1 MAAKFVLK
9 RSTNGKYHFN
19 LQAANGEII
28 ASSEL
33 YESKASAQK
42 GIDSVRVNAPRAALD
57 DRSEQPAPKPK
68 APARSEVSA
77 RPEASARTE
86 SPARTEAPGKPEA
99 HARPETPARPETS
112 AKPEASGRHEASGRP
127 EAPAKG

>member
-42 GIDSVRVNAPRAALD
+42 GIESVRVNAPRAALD
-57 DRSEQPAPKPK
+57 DKSEESAPKPK
-68 APARSEVSA
+68 APARPAASA
-77 RPEASARTE
+77 RPEASARSE
-86 SPARTEAPGKPEA
+86 GS
-99 HARPETPARPETS
+99 ARPETPGRSEGSARPETA
-112 AKPEASGRHEASGRP
+112 AKAPQ
-127 EAPAKG
+127 APAKP

>member
-1 MAAKFVLK
+1 MTRCNDIIGVSVYTGEPMAAKFVLK

-28 ASSEL
+28 ATSEL

-42 GIDSVRVNAPRAALD
+42 GIESVRVNAPRAALD

-68 APARSEVSA
+68 APAR
-77 RPEASARTE
+77 PEASARPAA
-86 SPARTEAPGKPEA
+86 PARPEVP
-99 HARPETPARPETS
+99 ARPETPA
-112 AKPEASGRHEASGRP
+112 K
-127 EAPAKG
+127 APQ